1 MIKSGVISSVQYILM
16 LLFGL
21 ELIKPENHAYSTKIG
36 ELSSNEKFWEQCSD
50 LPVSTLI
57 IQGEGKNG
65 HSFLEIASIF
75 NKFDNLICWCG

>member
-1 MIKSGVISSVQYILM
+1 M
-16 LLFGL
+16 
-21 ELIKPENHAYSTKIG
+21 PENNAYINYSTKIG
-36 ELSSNEKFWEQCSD
+36 ELSSNEKFWEQFSD

-75 NKFDNLICWCG
+75 NKFDNLIC

>member
-1 MIKSGVISSVQYILM
+1 M
-16 LLFGL
+16 LLFCL
-21 ELIKPENHAYSTKIG
+21 ELIKPENNAYINYSTKIG
-36 ELSSNEKFWEQCSD
+36 ELSSNEKFWEQFSD

-75 NKFDNLICWCG
+75 NKFDNLIC